1 MRGFTRCKAA
11 LFAAV
16 DRAARLWSTSRPAVP
31 VKPFNRCVSRVANAN
46 NLGFDI
52 NAGTDAAKDVLTLG
66 EPGNP
71 DLEQA
76 VEEWLLRQPTLT
88 LPGSGGLVLP
98 LAYGRF
104 LVGILIVEQEHISD
118 GSHGAPAAAAAG
130 PAASRA
136 AGGVTSTSAASNH
149 VGYRRRAGR
158 TAATGRQFASHA
170 ASSGAAGPAGG
181 RGAAWTRSPDGDPF
195 TAEQLRWV
203 DRVAHGLA
211 MACALD
217 QRAAL
222 ERAGNQ
228 ADRLRVRGLVEEV
241 CRRAHVEGMNG
252 VGIMLEHVQR
262 QLGWSPPSM
271 TVPASLY

>member
-1 MRGFTRCKAA
+1 MQSLQAPTHYWKSGTDCY
-11 LFAAV
+11 
-16 DRAARLWSTSRPAVP
+16 
-31 VKPFNRCVSRVANAN
+31 
-46 NLGFDI
+46 
-52 NAGTDAAKDVLTLG
+52 AGNDAAKDVLTLG

-104 LVGILIVEQEHISD
+104 LVGILIVEQDHAD
-118 GSHGAPAAAAAG
+118 GSDGAPAAAAAG
-130 PAASRA
+130 SAGSHR
-136 AGGVTSTSAASNH
+136 AGGTSTSAASSH
-149 VGYRRRAGR
+149 TGYRRRAGR
-158 TAATGRQFASHA
+158 SAAAGRQSASHA
-170 ASSGAAGPAGG
+170 AGSGAAGPAGG
-181 RGAAWTRSPDGDPF
+181 RGASWTRSPDGAAF

-241 CRRAHVEGMNG
+241 RRRAFIARNHGCCRPRAG
-252 VGIMLEHVQR
+252 R
-262 QLGWSPPSM
+262 P
-271 TVPASLY
+271 

>member
-1 MRGFTRCKAA
+1 M
-11 LFAAV
+11 
-16 DRAARLWSTSRPAVP
+16 
-31 VKPFNRCVSRVANAN
+31 
-46 NLGFDI
+46 
-52 NAGTDAAKDVLTLG
+52 LTLG

-104 LVGILIVEQEHISD
+104 LVGILIVEQEASD
-118 GSHGAPAAAAAG
+118 GDTPISAAAAG
-130 PAASRA
+130 LSSSRSAAA
-136 AGGVTSTSAASNH
+136 AGTSAASGH
-149 VGYRRRAGR
+149 AGPFSTGGAGVGGRMGSRAAR
-158 TAATGRQFASHA
+158 N
-170 ASSGAAGPAGG
+170 GAAGPAVDRAASGTG
-181 RGAAWTRSPDGDPF
+181 PSTAWTRPQESGAAF
-195 TAEQLRWV
+195 TEEQLRWV

-241 CRRAHVEGMNG
+241 RWR
-252 VGIMLEHVQR
+252 
-262 QLGWSPPSM
+262 LGLIATACMYAEVVRTAADAW
-271 TVPASLY
+271 

>member
-1 MRGFTRCKAA
+1 M
-11 LFAAV
+11 
-16 DRAARLWSTSRPAVP
+16 
-31 VKPFNRCVSRVANAN
+31 
-46 NLGFDI
+46 
-52 NAGTDAAKDVLTLG
+52 LTLG

-104 LVGILIVEQEHISD
+104 LVGILIVEQEHSAE
-118 GSHGAPAAAAAG
+118 SQSAPAAAAPAPSHRASSSSATG
-130 PAASRA
+130 AASANAR
-136 AGGVTSTSAASNH
+136 H
-149 VGYRRRAGR
+149 RRTGR
-158 TAATGRQFASHA
+158 TAVNERHVAGRLAGSHA
-170 ASSGAAGPAGG
+170 AGHAGG
-181 RGAAWTRSPDGDPF
+181 RGASGAGPDTSWTRSPEDGAAF
-195 TAEQLRWV
+195 TAEQLRWI

-241 CRRAHVEGMNG
+241 RRVPIARGGMHG
-252 VGIMLEHVQR
+252 VGITLEYTWR
-262 QLGWSPPSM
+262 QLTVRHFLDGRARLPVLGPHAGHRGRSALSAGIEA
-271 TVPASLY
+271 VPA

>member
-1 MRGFTRCKAA
+1 
-11 LFAAV
+11 
-16 DRAARLWSTSRPAVP
+16 
-31 VKPFNRCVSRVANAN
+31 
-46 NLGFDI
+46 
-52 NAGTDAAKDVLTLG
+52 VLTLG

-118 GSHGAPAAAAAG
+118 GSHGASVASAAG
-130 PAASRA
+130 PAAARR
-136 AGGVTSTSAASNH
+136 AGGGTSTSAASTH
-149 VGYRRRAGR
+149 AGYRRRAGR
-158 TAATGRQFASHA
+158 TAATGRHSASQA
-170 ASSGAAGPAGG
+170 AGSGAAGPAGG
-181 RGAAWTRSPDGDPF
+181 RGASWTRAPDGDAF

-203 DRVAHGLA
+203 DRVAYGLA

-228 ADRLRVRGLVEEV
+228 ADRVRVRGLVEEV
-241 CRRAHVEGMNG
+241 RRRARVGSIDG
-252 VGIMLEHVQR
+252 VGITLEHD
-262 QLGWSPPSM
+262 
-271 TVPASLY
+271 